1 MNNKL
6 NDIENLSTHHL
17 LKIKDKKGQLTL
29 KNNNEK
35 GDFYIPKFKI
45 VWNNKN
51 IINTVSEVSRADWWR
66 RWLYSTNAKDIG
78 MLYIYFA
85 IFSGMIGTCLSLLI
99 RIELGSPG
107 TQILANDAQLYN
119 TIITAHAFIMIFFMV
134 IFSSI
139 LSWIRHNI
147 DKILYINNI
156 NKIRISNIFK
166 YRDIFISFF
175 NILNKRIKNNVYFNN
190 FSKIY
195 KNKENDKY
203 INHINNKSPFEYK
216 EFIIV
221 DPYNNRE
228 KIAKVASK
236 SKGIYVFEVIKSK
249 IFYVGSS
256 INLYNRVCSYF
267 MPSILANADRRVLRY
282 FRKYGFKEVKLT
294 LYILPSES
302 NLEEIIQLEQYFIDI
317 YSSTNSLL
325 NVDLVAGGR
334 MGVHAPMSIES
345 RERLRIQRGIA
356 FFVYD
361 TVTHSLIYKF
371 KSKQEAY
378 DNIHIDHSTL
388 NNCLNYGILYL
399 DCFMFSMEI
408 INEFP
413 FESFMSIEDLK
424 NLILEKQIAKREIQ
438 INSKKIYAENI
449 KQPNLSKVFNSI
461 NSFAK
466 AVKGD
471 RGTIRTYLN
480 NDNKKEGLYRKQ
492 WKLTKIND

>member
-1 MNNKL
+1 
-6 NDIENLSTHHL
+6 
-17 LKIKDKKGQLTL
+17 
-29 KNNNEK
+29 
-35 GDFYIPKFKI
+35 
-45 VWNNKN
+45 
-51 IINTVSEVSRADWWR
+51 
-66 RWLYSTNAKDIG
+66 
-78 MLYIYFA
+78 
-85 IFSGMIGTCLSLLI
+85 
-99 RIELGSPG
+99 
-107 TQILANDAQLYN
+107 
-119 TIITAHAFIMIFFMV
+119 MIFFMV

-139 LSWIRHNI
+139 LSRIRYNI
-147 DKILYINNI
+147 DEILYINNI
-156 NKIRISNIFK
+156 NTITNIFK
-166 YRDIFISFF
+166 YRDVFISFLS
-175 NILNKRIKNNVYFNN
+175 ILNKRVKNIVYFYII
-190 FSKIY
+190 SKVHN
-195 KNKENDKY
+195 NKENIKY
-203 INHINNKSPFEYK
+203 INHINNKPPFEYK
-216 EFIIV
+216 EFIII

-236 SKGIYVFEVIKSK
+236 SKGVYVFEVIKSK

-282 FRKYGFKEVKLT
+282 FRKHGFKNVKLT

-302 NLEEIIQLEQYFIDI
+302 NLEQIIQLEQYFINF
-317 YSSTNSLL
+317 YSSTNTLL

-345 RERLRIQRGIA
+345 RERLRMQRGIA

-361 TVTHSLIYKF
+361 IITHSLIYKF
-371 KSKQEAY
+371 KSKQQAY

-388 NNCLNYGILYL
+388 NNCLNNGILYL
-399 DCFMFSMEI
+399 DRFMFSIEI

-438 INSKKIYAENI
+438 INSQKIYAENI

-471 RGTIRTYLN
+471 RGTIRSYLN
-480 NDNKKEGLYRKQ
+480 NDNKKESLYRKQ
-492 WKLTKIND
+492 